1 MTNQEVVTIIKDA
14 VMTILAVSAPMIIG
28 ALVIGFIVAL
38 FQATTQINEP
48 TMAFVPKI
56 IVVFLGLILF
66 GSWMLNEITG
76 FTLNLYEDIVR
87 IILY

>member
-1 MTNQEVVTIIKDA
+1 
-14 VMTILAVSAPMIIG
+14 MIIG

-56 IVVFLGLILF
+56 IVVFLSLIFF
-66 GSWMLNEITG
+66 GSWILTEITQ
-76 FTLNLYEDIVR
+76 FTLELYENILRMIV
-87 IILY
+87 

>member
-1 MTNQEVVTIIKDA
+1 MEVQDVVLIMKDG
-14 VMTILAVSAPMIIG
+14 VMTILAISAPMIIG

-56 IVVFLGLILF
+56 IVVFLALVFF
-66 GSWMLNEITG
+66 GSWILTRITQ
-76 FTLNLYEDIVR
+76 FTLQLYENILRMIV
-87 IILY
+87 

>member
-1 MTNQEVVTIIKDA
+1 MEIQDVVLIMKDG
-14 VMTILAVSAPMIIG
+14 VMTILAISSPMIIG

-56 IVVFLGLILF
+56 IVVFLSLIFF
-66 GSWMLNEITG
+66 GSWILTEITQ
-76 FTLNLYEDIVR
+76 FTLQLYEDILRMIV
-87 IILY
+87 

>member
-1 MTNQEVVTIIKDA
+1 MEVQDVVLIMKDG
-14 VMTILAVSAPMIIG
+14 VMTILAISAPMIIG

-56 IVVFLGLILF
+56 IVVFLALVFFGPWILTR
-66 GSWMLNEITG
+66 ITQ
-76 FTLNLYEDIVR
+76 FTLELYENILRMIV
-87 IILY
+87 

>member
-1 MTNQEVVTIIKDA
+1 MEVQDVVLIMKDG
-14 VMTILAVSAPMIIG
+14 VMTILAISAPMILG

-56 IVVFLGLILF
+56 IVVFLSLIFF
-66 GSWMLNEITG
+66 GSWILTEITQ
-76 FTLNLYEDIVR
+76 FTLQLYENILRMIV
-87 IILY
+87 

>member
-1 MTNQEVVTIIKDA
+1 MEVQDVVLIMKDG
-14 VMTILAVSAPMIIG
+14 VMTILAISSPMIIG

-56 IVVFLGLILF
+56 IVVFLSLVFF
-66 GSWMLNEITG
+66 GSWIFTEITQ
-76 FTLNLYEDIVR
+76 FTLELYENILRMIV
-87 IILY
+87 

>member
-1 MTNQEVVTIIKDA
+1 MEIQDVVLIMKDG
-14 VMTILAVSAPMIIG
+14 VMTILIISAPMIIG

-56 IVVFLGLILF
+56 IVVFLALVFFGPWIL
-66 GSWMLNEITG
+66 SRMTQY
-76 FTLNLYEDIVR
+76 TLELYENILRMIV
-87 IILY
+87 

>member
-1 MTNQEVVTIIKDA
+1 MEVQDVVLIMKDG
-14 VMTILAVSAPMIIG
+14 VMTILAVSAPMILG

-56 IVVFLGLILF
+56 IVVFLSLIFF
-66 GSWMLNEITG
+66 GSWILTEITQ
-76 FTLNLYEDIVR
+76 FTLQLYENILRMIV
-87 IILY
+87 

>member
-1 MTNQEVVTIIKDA
+1 MEIQDVVLIMKDG
-14 VMTILAVSAPMIIG
+14 VMTILVISAPMIIG

-56 IVVFLGLILF
+56 IVVFLALVFFGPWIL
-66 GSWMLNEITG
+66 SRMTQY
-76 FTLNLYEDIVR
+76 TLELYENILRMIV
-87 IILY
+87 

>member
-1 MTNQEVVTIIKDA
+1 MEVQDVLLIMKDG
-14 VMTILAVSAPMIIG
+14 VMTILAISSPMIIG

-56 IVVFLGLILF
+56 IVVFLSLIFF
-66 GSWMLNEITG
+66 GSWILTEITQ
-76 FTLNLYEDIVR
+76 FTLELYENILRMIV
-87 IILY
+87 

>member
-1 MTNQEVVTIIKDA
+1 MEVQDVVLIMKDG
-14 VMTILAVSAPMIIG
+14 VMTILAISSPMIIG

-56 IVVFLGLILF
+56 IVVFLSLIFF
-66 GSWMLNEITG
+66 GSWILTEITQ
-76 FTLNLYEDIVR
+76 FTLELYENILRMIV
-87 IILY
+87 